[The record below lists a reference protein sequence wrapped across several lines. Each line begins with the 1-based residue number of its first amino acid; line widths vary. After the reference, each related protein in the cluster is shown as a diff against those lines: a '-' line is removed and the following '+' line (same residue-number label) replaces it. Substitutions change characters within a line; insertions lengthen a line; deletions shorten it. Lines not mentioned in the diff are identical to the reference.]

1 MEVLHDLTDL
11 RSLRGPVYLAIG
23 IFDGVHRGHQALI
36 GEAQAD
42 ARKTGGTAVVM
53 TFEPHPMMFFQRG
66 EPPLRLS
73 SPRHKEILLAR
84 QGVTHLAVLP
94 FEAAR
99 AGQTAEAFVED
110 LRAACQ
116 PLGGVVVGADWKF
129 GKGRAGDVGLLKRMG
144 GFEVDGIPAVTLDG
158 EVISSTA
165 IRVALANGNLDF
177 AEKALGRPYAVF
189 GQVVPGRK
197 IGRKLG
203 FPTANVELPGWQ
215 LPPDGVYAVGV
226 RLGAKASLKCTF
238 SSSRETFMA
247 WKSRSNSGA
256 LSVRRKNLP
265 RSKNCGTR
273 SRVISRPPERID
285 RRFPS
290 YQLSSP
296 NTSGGTV
303 ALTGERWS
311 FFGFLVTMSCA
322 PKKSGG
328 IGHTAL
334 HESGEACRRGE
345 VRNTRRRLPSSRR
358 RRRRGR

>member
-1 MEVLHDLTDL
+1 MLHDLADL

-226 RLGAKASLKCTF
+226 RLGAKAFRGIANL
-238 SSSRETFMA
+238 
-247 WKSRSNSGA
+247 G
-256 LSVRRKNLP
+256 VRPTVTSDRQRLLEVHLFEFE
-265 RSKNCGTR
+265 GDLYGMEIE
-273 SRVISRPPERID
+273 VEF
-285 RRFPS
+285 RRFIRPEKKFAS
-290 YQLSSP
+290 IEELRNQIARDIA
-296 NTSGGTV
+296 T
-303 ALTGERWS
+303 AGED
-311 FFGFLVTMSCA
+311 
-322 PKKSGG
+322 
-328 IGHTAL
+328 
-334 HESGEACRRGE
+334 
-345 VRNTRRRLPSSRR
+345 
-358 RRRRGR
+358 

>member
-1 MEVLHDLTDL
+1 MEVLHDLADL

-226 RLGAKASLKCTF
+226 RLGAKAFRGIANL
-238 SSSRETFMA
+238 
-247 WKSRSNSGA
+247 G
-256 LSVRRKNLP
+256 VRPTVTSDRQRLLEVHLFEFE
-265 RSKNCGTR
+265 GDLYGMEIE
-273 SRVISRPPERID
+273 VEF
-285 RRFPS
+285 RRFIRPEKKFAS
-290 YQLSSP
+290 IEELRNQIARDIA
-296 NTSGGTV
+296 T
-303 ALTGERWS
+303 AGED
-311 FFGFLVTMSCA
+311 
-322 PKKSGG
+322 
-328 IGHTAL
+328 
-334 HESGEACRRGE
+334 
-345 VRNTRRRLPSSRR
+345 
-358 RRRRGR
+358 